1 MRLLVR
7 VAAAVG
13 GGLLAGFVG
22 GLLRGRRP
30 SAPGAGYIGPVP
42 ARDTTAVAGPDR
54 APEPTTD
61 ARRAG

>member
-1 MRLLVR
+1 MHLLVR

-30 SAPGAGYIGPVP
+30 SAPGAGYVGPVP
-42 ARDTTAVAGPDR
+42 ARDTAAVAGHDRVPD
-54 APEPTTD
+54 PTED
-61 ARRAG
+61 ARPAG